1 MTESRSAP
9 AGSAPEAAARESWR
23 RSLSF
28 TRGSLSRSGTR
39 AKEGSTNGAGIGD
52 GPPRPTRRSES
63 NPISSHRPPS
73 VALWSPK
80 HSALAPL
87 TAPIRDAPEG
97 TGHKASRN
105 QRRSAPHDSL
115 RERQSRNALAL
126 TYRCVWSPK
135 PSALAE
141 LTAPIRDAPEGT
153 GHKAS
158 RNQRQS
164 APRDSLRERQS

>member
-1 MTESRSAP
+1 MTESRADP
-9 AGSAPEAAARESWR
+9 AGFAPEAAARESWR

-28 TRGSLSRSGTR
+28 TRGWLSRSGTR

-80 HSALAPL
+80 PSALAPL
-87 TAPIRDAPEG
+87 TAPIRDAPEKSR
-97 TGHKASRN
+97 HKTSRN
-105 QRRSAPHDSL
+105 RRQSASLDSP
-115 RERQSRNALAL
+115 RERQSRNAPAL
-126 TYRCVWSPK
+126 TCRCVWSPK

-158 RNQRQS
+158 RNQRRS
-164 APRDSLRERQS
+164 APRDSPRKRQS